1 MNLNEL
7 LFLESDRIDWFTLLD
22 DHGTEITEGITNE
35 LEFNFET
42 LDVNGRN
49 ALHTAVIKNDPD
61 LIKVRTNMYTEL
73 CTTLYNPKQFDLRR
87 LNVIY
92 VISDDIIYLFMS
104 WNSPGPFGLGMF
116 KCRLGFIIER
126 CSDGPGIKIWMDNLS
141 LCLKKSNFT
150 LHAA

>member
-1 MNLNEL
+1 MTNLKLFFIIQYFFKKAIISTHLHLIKLKNIYIFLKSYHHRDPLDLNLNEL

-61 LIKVRTNMYTEL
+61 LIKVRTNTSNYVHRVYVQLYTIQNNL
-73 CTTLYNPKQFDLRR
+73 
-87 LNVIY
+87 IY
-92 VISDDIIYLFMS
+92 VHS
-104 WNSPGPFGLGMF
+104 
-116 KCRLGFIIER
+116 
-126 CSDGPGIKIWMDNLS
+126 
-141 LCLKKSNFT
+141 T
-150 LHAA
+150 

>member
-61 LIKVRTNMYTEL
+61 LIKVRTNTSNYVHRVYVQLYTIQNNL
-73 CTTLYNPKQFDLRR
+73 
-87 LNVIY
+87 IY
-92 VISDDIIYLFMS
+92 VHS
-104 WNSPGPFGLGMF
+104 
-116 KCRLGFIIER
+116 
-126 CSDGPGIKIWMDNLS
+126 
-141 LCLKKSNFT
+141 T
-150 LHAA
+150 

>member
-1 MNLNEL
+1 MSEL

-61 LIKVRTNMYTEL
+61 LIKVRTNTSNYVHRVYVQLYTIQNNL
-73 CTTLYNPKQFDLRR
+73 
-87 LNVIY
+87 IY
-92 VISDDIIYLFMS
+92 VHS
-104 WNSPGPFGLGMF
+104 
-116 KCRLGFIIER
+116 
-126 CSDGPGIKIWMDNLS
+126 
-141 LCLKKSNFT
+141 T
-150 LHAA
+150 

>member
-1 MNLNEL
+1 MNEL

-61 LIKVRTNMYTEL
+61 LIKVRTNTSNYVHRVYVQLYTIQNNL
-73 CTTLYNPKQFDLRR
+73 
-87 LNVIY
+87 IY
-92 VISDDIIYLFMS
+92 VHS
-104 WNSPGPFGLGMF
+104 
-116 KCRLGFIIER
+116 
-126 CSDGPGIKIWMDNLS
+126 
-141 LCLKKSNFT
+141 T
-150 LHAA
+150 

>member
-61 LIKVRTNMYTEL
+61 LIKVRTNTLKSYDPTPYDPGSSIL
-73 CTTLYNPKQFDLRR
+73 CIS
-87 LNVIY
+87 IY
-92 VISDDIIYLFMS
+92 AD
-104 WNSPGPFGLGMF
+104 
-116 KCRLGFIIER
+116 
-126 CSDGPGIKIWMDNLS
+126 
-141 LCLKKSNFT
+141 
-150 LHAA
+150 

>member
-1 MNLNEL
+1 LNLNEL

-61 LIKVRTNMYTEL
+61 LIKVRTNTSNYVHRVYVQLYTIQNNL
-73 CTTLYNPKQFDLRR
+73 
-87 LNVIY
+87 IY
-92 VISDDIIYLFMS
+92 VHS
-104 WNSPGPFGLGMF
+104 
-116 KCRLGFIIER
+116 
-126 CSDGPGIKIWMDNLS
+126 
-141 LCLKKSNFT
+141 T
-150 LHAA
+150 

>member
-1 MNLNEL
+1 MNLNEV

-61 LIKVRTNMYTEL
+61 LIKVRTNTSNYVQLYTIQNNL
-73 CTTLYNPKQFDLRR
+73 
-87 LNVIY
+87 IY
-92 VISDDIIYLFMS
+92 VDS
-104 WNSPGPFGLGMF
+104 
-116 KCRLGFIIER
+116 
-126 CSDGPGIKIWMDNLS
+126 
-141 LCLKKSNFT
+141 T
-150 LHAA
+150 